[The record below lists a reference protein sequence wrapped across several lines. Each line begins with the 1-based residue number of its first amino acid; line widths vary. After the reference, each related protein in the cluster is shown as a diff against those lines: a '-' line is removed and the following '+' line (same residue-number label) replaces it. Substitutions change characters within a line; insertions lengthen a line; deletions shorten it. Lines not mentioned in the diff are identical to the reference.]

1 MATKTDTDKYA
12 LAIANRAIEPISVGL
27 NINISSKPK
36 NEIFFKF
43 KLSKKEKCF
52 SFIDKINSV
61 IFF

>member
-12 LAIANRAIEPISVGL
+12 LAIANRVIEPISVGL
-27 NINISSKPK
+27 NINISIKPK
-36 NEIFFKF
+36 NRIFFKF
-43 KLSKKEKCF
+43 NFSKKAKCF

>member
-12 LAIANRAIEPISVGL
+12 LAIANRVIEPISVGL

-43 KLSKKEKCF
+43 KLSKKEKMV
-52 SFIDKINSV
+52 NL
-61 IFF
+61 